1 VTVSAPPRPRLG
13 DPVDRDELEAL
24 VNALIEEARRRARRR
39 RLIYAAIAAAVALVG
54 SVLLIVFAHGAQSR
68 IAPPAVA
75 PRTAVAG
82 GAARSRIAFIGYPRF
97 GPMLRAGQLWVANAD
112 GTGKR
117 FLAASWYSRP
127 TWPADGQK
135 IAYEARNDI
144 WAMNLDTNEQ
154 QNLTNSRGADI
165 APVWSP
171 DGRRIAFLRYPLAS
185 LHEDGWD
192 VYVMSADGSARQRLA
207 RHAAIDFSPVWSH
220 GGRRLAFASRRDGN
234 LEIYT
239 VNTDGSGLRRL
250 THNKAGDRDPAWSP
264 DGRRIAFAS
273 QWQLAVMNAD
283 GSGQR
288 ILSRSTGRDFAPDW
302 SPDGRRIAFER
313 QLGRHQYSSCPRCGR
328 AARFE
333 VHLMNADGT
342 AEHRLTANGMQPR
355 WSPDGR
361 KIGFVSGRDGSR
373 EVYVMNGD
381 GSGQRNVSHTRLFN
395 DSLFA
400 WSPGSCKEL
409 LGR

>member
-1 VTVSAPPRPRLG
+1 VTASAPPRPPRRG

-24 VNALIEEARRRARRR
+24 VSALIEEARRRARRR

-54 SVLLIVFAHGAQSR
+54 SVLWIVLARGAQSR
-68 IAPPAVA
+68 TASSTVA
-75 PRTAVAG
+75 PRTAVAA

-117 FLAASWYSRP
+117 FLAASWYSTP
-127 TWPADGQK
+127 TWSADGQA

-144 WAMNLDTNEQ
+144 WAMNLNTKKQ
-154 QNLTNSRGADI
+154 QKLTDSRGADI

-171 DGRRIAFLRYPLAS
+171 DGRRIAFLRYPFGGR
-185 LHEDGWD
+185 HEDGWD

-220 GGRRLAFASRRDGN
+220 DGRGLAFASRRDGD

-250 THNKAGDRDPAWSP
+250 THNKVADRDPTWSP
-264 DGRRIAFAS
+264 DGRKIAFAS
-273 QWQLAVMNAD
+273 HWQITVMSAD
-283 GSGQR
+283 GSGQKS
-288 ILSRSTGRDFAPDW
+288 LTLGEGRDFAPSW
-302 SPDGRRIAFER
+302 SPGGRTIAFER
-313 QLGRHQYSSCPRCGR
+313 QLGRYQYGSCPRCGR

-333 VHLMNADGT
+333 VHLMNADGS
-342 AEHRLTANGMQPR
+342 AEQRLAPNGMQPH

-361 KIGFVSGRDGSR
+361 KIGFVSARNGNW

-400 WSPGSCKEL
+400 WSPGS
-409 LGR
+409 